1 MTFAVCTVVLLLV
14 AMLAPPSISLR
25 AAHLEVRIV
34 EGFTATFAAREI
46 DQPPTS
52 PTVTSA

>member
-25 AAHLEVRIV
+25 AAHLEVRIL

-52 PTVTSA
+52 PTVMSA